1 VRFLKP
7 LALAAYA
14 LLFAELFLRIFAP
27 QAIMPRYVTGTPW
40 GVRGNI
46 PNATYW
52 HQTPEVT
59 VQYRINS
66 QGMRADRDYPV
77 AKPEGTCRVAVYG
90 DSFFVGYELP
100 YPQTYAV
107 RLEQALQAAG
117 IRAEVLNFSVSGFGQ
132 AEMLRAHERFGSKF
146 DPDVVLFEWHS
157 TDPDDNVRSGLYRL
171 EHGTVKPTN
180 ATYLPSIAV
189 QDQLLKWRVYR
200 LIADNS
206 QLYTFV
212 RERAAILVKQ
222 MLLARQ
228 KRAEREEEAEEPAE
242 GPQPQP
248 AAEAPQQAQAAGA
261 APAAPSHRIELSAA
275 LLLYAQQELRADHH
289 EFYVVS
295 IPQRRSRVRYDSYA
309 RVLPAA
315 ARSQLAIID
324 PTAAFMRA
332 SRPDLKLYYERG
344 AGHLT
349 SVAVEILTRET
360 VATLQNSAALSAC
373 RTSPAESLNHG
384 SAHIAQKR

>member
-66 QGMRADRDYPV
+66 QGMRADRDYSV

-100 YPQTYAV
+100 YSQTYAV
-107 RLEQALQAAG
+107 RLEQELQAAG
-117 IRAEVLNFSVSGFGQ
+117 IHAEVLNFSVSGFGQ
-132 AEMLRAHERFGSKF
+132 AEMLRAHERFGRKF

-171 EHGTVKPTN
+171 EHGTVTPTN

-189 QDQLLKWRVYR
+189 QDR
-200 LIADNS
+200 LDTTSSCQPRCCCMRSSKCVRTATNS
-206 QLYTFV
+206 MWCPSRSVV
-212 RERAAILVKQ
+212 RASATSPMPGSCLPRRAPNWISLTRRTRSCASHDRTSSCITNK
-222 MLLARQ
+222 
-228 KRAEREEEAEEPAE
+228 
-242 GPQPQP
+242 
-248 AAEAPQQAQAAGA
+248 AQATSQPWRLRSSLERRLQPCK
-261 APAAPSHRIELSAA
+261 AP
-275 LLLYAQQELRADHH
+275 
-289 EFYVVS
+289 
-295 IPQRRSRVRYDSYA
+295 RRFP
-309 RVLPAA
+309 LA
-315 ARSQLAIID
+315 AR
-324 PTAAFMRA
+324 
-332 SRPDLKLYYERG
+332 
-344 AGHLT
+344 
-349 SVAVEILTRET
+349 
-360 VATLQNSAALSAC
+360 ALS
-373 RTSPAESLNHG
+373 SH
-384 SAHIAQKR
+384 